1 MRFFNIKSLFLSFY
15 LLLLIGLSS
24 SSSIFHDFGGNI
36 SFSEYVEW
44 VKYEAERDA
53 QIISQIKTQSY
64 CPCVQFTEAGWVE
77 EFKPYI
83 ESGAITL
90 QQAKNPCV
98 VHILMESGSQKNTRT

>member
-1 MRFFNIKSLFLSFY
+1 MIAFSPKIVSDFLIS
-15 LLLLIGLSS
+15 
-24 SSSIFHDFGGNI
+24 I
-36 SFSEYVEW
+36 SFSKYVEW
-44 VKYEAERDA
+44 VKYEAEIDA

-64 CPCVQFTEAGWVE
+64 CPCVQFTEAGWLE

-98 VHILMESGSQKNTRT
+98 VRALMEIGSLNLIETPI

>member
-1 MRFFNIKSLFLSFY
+1 MKFLFFSFN

-24 SSSIFHDFGGNI
+24 SSSVFHDFGGNI
-36 SFSEYVEW
+36 SFSKYVEW
-44 VKYEAERDA
+44 VKYEAEIDA

-98 VHILMESGSQKNTRT
+98 VRVLMESGSQNLIETPT